1 MSKFMD
7 GFVRAGLTKK
17 TQVQDKRIRQQNRD
31 MEDMAHML
39 GTAVAQKIKAEQ
51 EAATN
56 EELREEIGRL
66 RQRVVDLEFSIDVRE
81 CHRLA
86 DEARTQ
92 YLMSLLD
99 QICQDKGLRN
109 PARVPAYKDP
119 DTLRIPSG
127 DREGEVMTSADHAYL
142 EAFAS
147 SYSNQYTDK
156 WPTIKYW
163 KNFLHGKI
171 SY

>member
-1 MSKFMD
+1 MSKFVD
-7 GFVRAGLTKK
+7 GFIRAGLTKK
-17 TQVQDKRIRQQNRD
+17 TQVQSKRIRQQNRD

-66 RQRVVDLEFSIDVRE
+66 RQRVMDLEFSIDIRE

-99 QICQDKGLRN
+99 QICQDNGTNN
-109 PARVPAYKDP
+109 PARLPAYKDP

-127 DREGEVMTSADHAYL
+127 DRKGEAMTSADHAYL
-142 EAFAS
+142 DAFVKNFVEHFAK
-147 SYSNQYTDK
+147 K
-156 WPTIKYW
+156 WPYIENW
-163 KNFLHGKI
+163 KDFLHGKI